1 MAEHECETYD
11 FPITNGAFNY
21 TFKKTVVK
29 QVGGT
34 GRQAVR
40 EAIDE
45 AKDKAEKEGRTSMKD
60 ETCAKPCERFIYVDV
75 TIDNITSAY
84 TNLKKGKLTIT
95 ISGIWKTGILCIK
108 KPGSE

>member
-45 AKDKAEKEGRTSMKD
+45 AKTKRKRKVGPR
-60 ETCAKPCERFIYVDV
+60 
-75 TIDNITSAY
+75 
-84 TNLKKGKLTIT
+84 
-95 ISGIWKTGILCIK
+95 
-108 KPGSE
+108 

>member
-1 MAEHECETYD
+1 
-11 FPITNGAFNY
+11 
-21 TFKKTVVK
+21 
-29 QVGGT
+29 
-34 GRQAVR
+34 
-40 EAIDE
+40 
-45 AKDKAEKEGRTSMKD
+45 MKD
-60 ETCAKPCERFIYVDV
+60 ETCAKLCERFIYVDV